1 MRIADQVIEEV
12 DEQLTIQ
19 SMRAPDKRPT
29 AQSLFASPDDRPP
42 TRSAPIDVP
51 ASHHNE
57 DQNGYARVQS
67 VMQPEHHPYMFPNNT
82 IFSSSAP
89 EGNTTPIQTPKIN
102 VDHFDDLMRRS
113 SKDSDNK
120 EGKIIQFF
128 LNFYIQLFI
137 VDFGFPFSATTEEDV
152 DCTPNSDPTDQNVST
167 DDHFEQLR
175 IVREKERIERQK
187 QKIARSVSQQHGA
200 NFALDSDLILEQLT
214 NSKGDGLNRTSYID
228 PNA

>member
-19 SMRAPDKRPT
+19 SMRGPDKRPT
-29 AQSLFASPDDRPP
+29 AQSLFTSPDDKPP

-51 ASHHNE
+51 ASHHND

-89 EGNTTPIQTPKIN
+89 EGNLTPMQTPKIN

-120 EGKIIQFF
+120 EGKFHFNFGIFIFNLYLLLDLNLYFQLQPKKMSIVHQTVNKPIKMYQLMII
-128 LNFYIQLFI
+128 LSNCVSHAKKNVLK
-137 VDFGFPFSATTEEDV
+137 DKSKKLL
-152 DCTPNSDPTDQNVST
+152 DPSVNNMVPILRST
-167 DDHFEQLR
+167 
-175 IVREKERIERQK
+175 
-187 QKIARSVSQQHGA
+187 
-200 NFALDSDLILEQLT
+200 LI
-214 NSKGDGLNRTSYID
+214 SYW
-228 PNA
+228 NN